1 MYPYTALNNQSV
13 VTIPRVG
20 SSLPVVG
27 PANRN
32 NDWLAED
39 EVAEVRR

>member
-13 VTIPRVG
+13 VTISRVG
-20 SSLPVVG
+20 SSPVVG
-27 PANRN
+27 PVNRH
-32 NDWLAED
+32 NDGLAED